1 MRKKIRLI
9 ILAICVILFFI
20 LAPYIVLYSMGYRVD
35 FINKKIVATG
45 GIYVR
50 SYPLAN
56 QIIIDSKIEGKPG
69 MFLNAFFVQNLLPKN
84 HNVLVKKTG
93 YFDYQKNI
101 PVIENQV
108 TKLENILLI
117 KQNISF
123 NLLAGNINYFSVS
136 PDGKNILTAGPGTK
150 SIGFEYFSLSNLNQ
164 KKNYSLP
171 LQNAEIVDIKWS
183 DNSGVALIKIQK
195 YSDISYYIFDSSKT
209 SQQTLALAYL
219 DKNSQQIAF
228 NPQNT
233 AQLFYIEN
241 KILYSLKQ
249 NKPSAVIKNLLTYK
263 ILGNNILW
271 LSSDGFL
278 QQSDISGKLIQKIT
292 EEKIVVNPAEN
303 YEIIDSFEK
312 TFLKKNNALLLLDNE
327 SKNFKDFNAPI
338 DNYNLLFS
346 PDGKNM
352 VYFNNS
358 EIYLYSFS
366 ETSEKK
372 NVKLFFA
379 NSQET
384 ISKCFWVNNDYI
396 IFESGN
402 KIIISE
408 IDYRGNINAVEVS
421 QNYEKSADSKNPKI
435 YYNGRDTKIYIL
447 NGNSLFS
454 SEKITP

>member
-1 MRKKIRLI
+1 
-9 ILAICVILFFI
+9 
-20 LAPYIVLYSMGYRVD
+20 MGYRVD
-35 FINKKIVATG
+35 FINGKIVATG

-84 HNVLVKKTG
+84 HTVLVKKTG

-123 NLLAGNINYFSVS
+123 NLLSGKINYFSVS
-136 PDGKNILTAGPGTK
+136 PDGKNILTAGPSTK
-150 SIGFEYFSLSNLNQ
+150 SIGLEYFSLSNLNQ
-164 KKNYSLP
+164 KKSYSLP
-171 LQNAEIVDIKWS
+171 LQNAEIINIKWS
-183 DNSGVALIKIQK
+183 DNSIMALIKAQK
-195 YSDISYYIFDSSKT
+195 YSDISYYIFDSSKIT
-209 SQQTLALAYL
+209 QQTTPLAYL
-219 DKNSQQIAF
+219 DKNSQQITF
-228 NPQNT
+228 NPQDT

-249 NKPSAVIKNLLTYK
+249 NKPTAVIKNLINYR
-263 ILGNNILW
+263 ISGNNILW

-292 EEKIVVNPAEN
+292 QEKIAVNSAEN
-303 YEIIDSFEK
+303 YEIVDSSGK

-327 SKNFKDFNAPI
+327 SKSFKDFIAPI
-338 DNYNLLFS
+338 NNYNLLFS
-346 PDGKNM
+346 PNGKNM

-366 ETSEKK
+366 ETFEKK
-372 NVKLFFA
+372 NVKLFSA
-379 NSQET
+379 NSPET

-421 QNYEKSADSKNPKI
+421 QIYEKSADSKNPKI
-435 YYNGRDTKIYIL
+435 YYNGRDAKIYIL
-447 NGNSLFS
+447 SGNSLFS

>member
-1 MRKKIRLI
+1 
-9 ILAICVILFFI
+9 
-20 LAPYIVLYSMGYRVD
+20 
-35 FINKKIVATG
+35 
-45 GIYVR
+45 
-50 SYPLAN
+50 
-56 QIIIDSKIEGKPG
+56 

-84 HNVLVKKTG
+84 HTVLVKKTG

-117 KQNISF
+117 KKNISF
-123 NLLAGNINYFSVS
+123 NLLSGKINYFSIS
-136 PDGKNILTAGPGTK
+136 PDGKNILTAGPATK

-164 KKNYSLP
+164 KKSYSLP
-171 LQNAEIVDIKWS
+171 LQNAEIINIKWS
-183 DNSGVALIKIQK
+183 DNSIMALIKAQK
-195 YSDISYYIFDSSKT
+195 YSDISYYIFDSSKIT
-209 SQQTLALAYL
+209 QQTTPLAYL
-219 DKNSQQIAF
+219 DKNSQQITF
-228 NPQNT
+228 NPQDT

-249 NKPSAVIKNLLTYK
+249 NKPTAVIKNLINYR
-263 ILGNNILW
+263 ISGNNILW

-292 EEKIVVNPAEN
+292 QEKIAVNSAEN
-303 YEIIDSFEK
+303 YEIVDSSGK

-327 SKNFKDFNAPI
+327 SKSFKDFIAPI
-338 DNYNLLFS
+338 NNYNLLFS
-346 PDGKNM
+346 PNGKNM

-372 NVKLFFA
+372 NVKLFSA
-379 NSQET
+379 NTPEI
-384 ISKCFWVNNDYI
+384 ISNCFWLNNDYI

-402 KIIISE
+402 KITISE

-435 YYNGRDTKIYIL
+435 YYNSHDEKIYIL
-447 NGNSLFS
+447 SGNFLFS

>member
-1 MRKKIRLI
+1 
-9 ILAICVILFFI
+9 
-20 LAPYIVLYSMGYRVD
+20 MGYRVD
-35 FINKKIVATG
+35 FINRKIVATG

-84 HNVLVKKTG
+84 HNVLVKKNG

-123 NLLAGNINYFSVS
+123 NLLSGRINYFSVS
-136 PDGKNILTAGPGTK
+136 PDGKNILIAGPGTK
-150 SIGFEYFSLSNLNQ
+150 SIGFEYFSLSNQNQ
-164 KKNYSLP
+164 KKSYSLP
-171 LQNAEIVDIKWS
+171 VQNAEVVDIKWS

-209 SQQTLALAYL
+209 IQQTTPLAYL
-219 DKNSQQIAF
+219 DKNSQQISF
-228 NPQNT
+228 NSRDLT
-233 AQLFYIEN
+233 QLFYVEN
-241 KILYSLKQ
+241 KILYLLKQ
-249 NKPSAVIKNLLTYK
+249 NKPAVVIKNLITYK
-263 ILGNNILW
+263 ISGNNILW

-292 EEKIVVNPAEN
+292 QNKIAVNPLEN
-303 YEIIDSFEK
+303 YEIIDSFGK
-312 TFLKKNNALLLLDNE
+312 TFIKKNNALLILDNE
-327 SKNFKDFNAPI
+327 SKNFKNFDAPI

-352 VYFNNS
+352 IYFNNS

-372 NVKLFFA
+372 NVKLFSA
-379 NSQET
+379 NSPEI
-384 ISKCFWVNNDYI
+384 ISNCFWVNNDYI

-421 QNYEKSADSKNPKI
+421 QNYEKSTDSKNPKI
-435 YYNGRDTKIYIL
+435 YYNGHDAKIYIL
-447 NGNSLFS
+447 SGSSLYS